1 MPILNNYSIIEYHG
15 NSNGNTFNFPF
26 RCYSLDNLMVELT
39 DINSVTTQLTRNIDY
54 TVTGG
59 LSNDGGLITYPL
71 QPEKP
76 LLTINDTLRIFR
88 RTPLEQDIDF
98 PPYQQN
104 IENALD
110 KNVMLLQEMQSVILN
125 ANDVLSNTQ
134 EALQLSQA
142 AISTATSAKIDADS
156 ALSSITKALDTINQS
171 ESKID
176 LIIEFINDITNT
188 LELETG
194 TENFFTVAG
203 SLEAQIAEL
212 TSRVTEL
219 TKALDDKVDKDPI
232 IQLITSTGEILTDI
246 SDNIIHIPFRK
257 ETYA

>member
-1 MPILNNYSIIEYHG
+1 MPVLNNYNIIEYHG

-26 RCYSLDNLMVELT
+26 RCYSFDNLIVELT
-39 DINSVTTQLTRNIDY
+39 DINGVTTQLTRNIDY
-54 TVTGG
+54 TITDG
-59 LSNDGGLITYPL
+59 LSNAGGMVNYPL

-76 LLTINDTLRIFR
+76 LLATGETLRIFR

-110 KNVMLLQEMQSVILN
+110 KNVMLLQEMQSVILS
-125 ANDVLSNTQ
+125 ANDVLNNTQ
-134 EALQLSQA
+134 EALQLSQT
-142 AISTATSAKIDADS
+142 AINIASSAKIDSNS
-156 ALSSITKALDTINQS
+156 ALSSITQALDTVNQS

-188 LELETG
+188 IELKTG

-203 SLEAQIAEL
+203 NLEVQIAEL
-212 TSRVTEL
+212 TSKVTEL
-219 TKALDDKVDKDPI
+219 TNALDNKVDKDPI

-246 SDNIIHIPFRK
+246 NDNIIHIPFRK
-257 ETYA
+257 EAHA

>member
-1 MPILNNYSIIEYHG
+1 MPTLNNYNITEYHG
-15 NSNGNTFNFPF
+15 NSNGNTYNFSF
-26 RCYSLDNLMVELT
+26 RCYSLDNLIVDLT
-39 DINSVTTQLTRNIDY
+39 DINCVTVQLTRNIDY
-54 TVTGG
+54 TVDGG
-59 LSNDGGLITYPL
+59 LSNAGGMVTYPL

-76 LLTINDTLRIFR
+76 LLATGETLRIFR

-110 KNVMLLQEMQSVILN
+110 KNVMLLQEMQSAVIS
-125 ANDVLSNTQ
+125 ASAVLSNTQ
-134 EALQLSQA
+134 EALQLSQT
-142 AISTATSAKIDADS
+142 AINTANSAKTDADS
-156 ALSSITKALDTINQS
+156 ALSSITQALDTVNQS

-176 LIIEFINDITNT
+176 LIIEFINDITNS
-188 LELETG
+188 LELDTG

-212 TSRVTEL
+212 TGKVTEL
-219 TKALDDKVDKDPI
+219 TNALDDKVDKDPI

-246 SDNIIHIPFRK
+246 NDNIIHIPFRK
-257 ETYA
+257 ESHA

>member
-1 MPILNNYSIIEYHG
+1 MPVLNNYDVIEYYG
-15 NSNGNTFNFPF
+15 NNSGRTFNFLF
-26 RCYSLDNLMVELT
+26 RCYSLDHLIVELT
-39 DINSVTTQLTRNIDY
+39 DINGVNVQLTRNIDY
-54 TVTGG
+54 TVIGG
-59 LSNDGGLITYPL
+59 LSNAGGMVIYPL

-76 LLTINDTLRIFR
+76 LLATNETLRIFR
-88 RTPLEQDIDF
+88 RTSLEQDIDF

-110 KNVMLLQEMQSVILN
+110 KNVMLLQEMQSVILS
-125 ANDVLSNTQ
+125 ANDVLSNTH
-134 EALQLSQA
+134 EALQLSQT
-142 AISTATSAKIDADS
+142 AINTANSAKTDAGS
-156 ALSSITKALDTINQS
+156 ALSSITQALDTVNQS

-212 TSRVTEL
+212 TGRVTEL
-219 TKALDDKVDKDPI
+219 TNVLDDKIDKDPI
-232 IQLITSTGEILTDI
+232 IKLITSTGEILTDI
-246 SDNIIHIPFRK
+246 NDNIIHIPFRK
-257 ETYA
+257 EAHA

>member
-1 MPILNNYSIIEYHG
+1 MPVLNNYNIIEYHG
-15 NSNGNTFNFPF
+15 NSNGKTFNFPF
-26 RCYSLDNLMVELT
+26 RCYSLDNLIVELT
-39 DINSVTTQLTRNIDY
+39 DTSGVTVQLTRNIDY

-59 LSNDGGLITYPL
+59 LSNDGGMITYPL
-71 QPEKP
+71 QPEKI
-76 LLTINDTLRIFR
+76 LLATGETLRIFR

-110 KNVMLLQEMQSVILN
+110 KNVMLLQEMQSVILS
-125 ANDVLSNTQ
+125 ANDVLSNIQ
-134 EALQLSQA
+134 EALQFSQIA
-142 AISTATSAKIDADS
+142 MYTANSAKTDADS
-156 ALSSITKALDTINQS
+156 ALSSITQALDTVNQS
-171 ESKID
+171 ESKIN
-176 LIIEFINDITNT
+176 LIIEFINDITNS

-203 SLEAQIAEL
+203 SLESQIAEL

-246 SDNIIHIPFRK
+246 NDNIIHIPFRK
-257 ETYA
+257 EAYA

>member
-15 NSNGNTFNFPF
+15 NSNGNTFNFHF
-26 RCYSLDNLMVELT
+26 RCYSLDHLIVELT
-39 DINSVTTQLTRNIDY
+39 DISGVTVQLNRNIDY

-59 LSNDGGLITYPL
+59 LSNAGGMVTYPL

-76 LLTINDTLRIFR
+76 LLATGETLRIFR

-104 IENALD
+104 IENAFD
-110 KNVMLLQEMQSVILN
+110 KNIMLLQEMQSVILS

-142 AISTATSAKIDADS
+142 AISTANSAKTDADS
-156 ALSSITKALDTINQS
+156 ALSSITQALDTVNQS

-176 LIIEFINDITNT
+176 LIIEFINDIINS

-203 SLEAQIAEL
+203 NLEAQITEL

-219 TKALDDKVDKDPI
+219 TNALDDKVDKDPI

-246 SDNIIHIPFRK
+246 NDNIIHIPFRK
-257 ETYA
+257 EAHA